1 MIKKVLGKLK
11 KVFIPRSEFIDDEP
25 KKVEPQKPSYTGVVA
40 PVVTPTDNWFSEPV
54 KTEKVIAYE
63 KTLLKRLR
71 NKSLL
76 RQHNLRRKHKIFIN
90 RCMHV
95 LPNTGQPGKRML
107 VVLKTS
113 NLVLVVGILGT
124 EWRSLNLDNVSLITY
139 NMRVQRH
146 CSSSVDRA
154 TLF

>member
-63 KTLLKRLR
+63 KHVA
-71 NKSLL
+71 
-76 RQHNLRRKHKIFIN
+76 QKIEEQKFIEAAQPKKEAEDIHQQMYE
-90 RCMHV
+90 RASKYF
-95 LPNTGQPGKRML
+95 GQLGKRML
-107 VVLKTS
+107 EVLKTS
-113 NLVLVVGILGT
+113 NLVLVVGILV
-124 EWRSLNLDNVSLITY
+124 LV
-139 NMRVQRH
+139 
-146 CSSSVDRA
+146 
-154 TLF
+154 